1 MKLAHPST
9 SMDIF
14 SGASKE
20 KLILTGNE
28 AYARGLFEAGVQFYA
43 TYPGTPVSEVG
54 DLWEILAENQ
64 PQYHYDLAVNET
76 VAFEE
81 AVGVAWM
88 GVRAAVGFKFLGM
101 NLIADALHTVNYSGL
116 RGDRKAG
123 SVIICGSDPEMASST
138 NSEDVRLF
146 SLHSKLPIMEPA
158 TVQECID
165 LVPLAFELSELWQLP
180 VMIYSPTILN
190 HGSSIVELHDAE
202 IINLELENRPKFMKD
217 ATKYINAIQWARKH
231 QRDLNQKILTIQ
243 QTSLSEI
250 PSRIQPIHKGDKN
263 NFLSLKSQKEETVDE
278 THCVTGI
285 ITSGIGWDV
294 AEELCDRL
302 HKDLPRLRLFVTYP
316 LTNEPI
322 LDFISQYELE
332 TLVILEEL
340 EPFIEYQIKNIL
352 KDADN
357 QQLSSIRIIG
367 KPIIPLEGAL
377 TVDRILQCLG
387 TPHQSG
393 TAEDLVPRI

>member
-1 MKLAHPST
+1 ML
-9 SMDIF
+9 
-14 SGASKE
+14 
-20 KLILTGNE
+20 
-28 AYARGLFEAGVQFYA
+28 Q
-43 TYPGTPVSEVG
+43 
-54 DLWEILAENQ
+54 
-64 PQYHYDLAVNET
+64 
-76 VAFEE
+76 
-81 AVGVAWM
+81 
-88 GVRAAVGFKFLGM
+88 
-101 NLIADALHTVNYSGL
+101 
-116 RGDRKAG
+116 
-123 SVIICGSDPEMASST
+123 
-138 NSEDVRLF
+138 
-146 SLHSKLPIMEPA
+146 
-158 TVQECID
+158 
-165 LVPLAFELSELWQLP
+165 ELSR
-180 VMIYSPTILN
+180 
-190 HGSSIVELHDAE
+190 VESVG
-202 IINLELENRPKFMKD
+202 N
-217 ATKYINAIQWARKH
+217 
-231 QRDLNQKILTIQ
+231 
-243 QTSLSEI
+243 
-250 PSRIQPIHKGDKN
+250 
-263 NFLSLKSQKEETVDE
+263 
-278 THCVTGI
+278 
-285 ITSGIGWDV
+285 V